1 MSLND
6 ITLIGK
12 IVQNFDHSLEE
23 DEKEFMCA
31 SCSPSGQCFVV
42 GSFDRLRVF
51 NWSPRKES
59 WEQAPSKDIANLYT
73 LTALSWKRDGSRLVA
88 VSWRRSGFKALLTV
102 WCVFTFAG
110 HSVRSCGAV

>member
-1 MSLND
+1 MAPMVRSDISLIHMVGLHHRD
-6 ITLIGK
+6 FVPFIGK

-73 LTALSWKRDGSRLVA
+73 ITALSWKRDGSRLVA
-88 VSWRRSGFKALLTV
+88 VSGGGGQS
-102 WCVFTFAG
+102 AG
-110 HSVRSCGAV
+110 HC